1 MELVVP
7 PVDNSEV
14 IDDISRIK
22 QQQQEAGRKRT
33 VSKTKSTTS
42 STISRSTT
50 LWPEFKIP
58 IPDPDLGILKYE
70 LNAYIESSIGWG
82 GNGNGKV
89 GGIRTIIT
97 RLGGQV
103 GEGY

>member
-58 IPDPDLGILKYE
+58 IPDPDLGIINYE
-70 LNAYIESSIGWG
+70 LNAYLYLVLNWVGWYG
-82 GNGNGKV
+82 S
-89 GGIRTIIT
+89 GIRTIIT
-97 RLGGQV
+97 RLG
-103 GEGY
+103 EAIR

>member
-58 IPDPDLGILKYE
+58 IPDPDLGIINYE
-70 LNAYIESSIGWG
+70 LNAYLYLVLNWVGWYG
-82 GNGNGKV
+82 MV
-89 GGIRTIIT
+89 
-97 RLGGQV
+97 V
-103 GEGY
+103 V